1 MEWTHPFIRGRVS
14 AMMVVG
20 VTSESKGRVRN
31 ADDYMTY

>member
-1 MEWTHPFIRGRVS
+1 MEWTHPFIRGLVL

-20 VTSESKGRVRN
+20 VTIKPKGRVRN